1 MKALSLMPEWAM
13 SVLLGWKT
21 VECRTWKTDYRGE
34 LLICASSKAWPGSIA
49 KHALCIVNLVDIVPF
64 EKKHLDTANMD
75 EMPEGDC
82 YAWIFDGLGWVK
94 PFEVKG
100 KLHLFDVDDSLIE
113 IIPDGIDNATAL
125 KTYYEPLLTW
135 HNRTIKEEEIRSW
148 WNNFIEEQK
157 QNANS

>member
-94 PFEVKG
+94 PFEVK
-100 KLHLFDVDDSLIE
+100 
-113 IIPDGIDNATAL
+113 AL